1 MAEIVVKQLSSD
13 DAGNYPKTQL
23 RQWVP
28 VPPTPESRP
37 NVNFF
42 DQGFS
47 WPGRYADEMRVATAS
62 QRLAPTGCHL
72 SDDMES
78 TASTAKERLECKHC
92 TLSIH
97 LTVLCNYSLHSLYP
111 LHSLSPEATSRR
123 PCNGLRDSLKDAVS
137 AVGCGGKAS
146 NGARRPRRTPDEL
159 ARH

>member
-1 MAEIVVKQLSSD
+1 MAEIVIKQLSSD
-13 DAGNYPKTQL
+13 DAGNHPKTQL

-47 WPGRYADEMRVATAS
+47 WPGRYADETRVATTT

-97 LTVLCNYSLHSLYP
+97 LTVLCNYSLHSTR
-111 LHSLSPEATSRR
+111 S
-123 PCNGLRDSLKDAVS
+123 
-137 AVGCGGKAS
+137 
-146 NGARRPRRTPDEL
+146 RPRPPPAGPATVYVIAERMPSRPWDVV
-159 ARH
+159 ARPATERADRGEPPMS